1 MGQKKTILLF
11 GPTASGKSKLAIDI
25 AKKLNGE
32 IVNADSMQIYKEIKI
47 LSARPNEQT
56 VKHHLYG
63 FISAKNNFSVGAWY
77 KLAATKIKEI
87 KKRNKTAIVTG
98 GTGLYFKAL
107 VDGLAQIPNVP
118 KIDYSYLNPI
128 GRFMMKNHY
137 QKKYPKIFKGIN
149 TNDIQRVSRAISVYN
164 ATGIT
169 LNEWQNK
176 KNKKYFN
183 SKEFIKICLIPPK
196 PVLEEKIKKRFSDML
211 KKGAIQEARKYR
223 NLNLSSHTLH
233 SSNSII
239 GLREIQSFLS
249 KKISMEDLKEQV
261 LIKTRQYAKRQ
272 FTWQRGQM
280 KDWKGFEDTNYL
292 DLRKKVLSYL
302 SKT

>member
-137 QKKYPKIFKGIN
+137 QKKYLKIFKGIN

-196 PVLEEKIKKRFSDML
+196 PVLEEKIKKRFSEML

>member
-11 GPTASGKSKLAIDI
+11 GPTASGKSKLAVDI

-63 FISAKNNFSVGAWY
+63 IISAKNNFSVGAWY

-149 TNDIQRVSRAISVYN
+149 TNDIQRVSRAISGGCLGALINKRVMHD
-164 ATGIT
+164 ATVRQRT
-169 LNEWQNK
+169 CHHKSQLNN
-176 KNKKYFN
+176 N
-183 SKEFIKICLIPPK
+183 
-196 PVLEEKIKKRFSDML
+196 
-211 KKGAIQEARKYR
+211 
-223 NLNLSSHTLH
+223 
-233 SSNSII
+233 
-239 GLREIQSFLS
+239 
-249 KKISMEDLKEQV
+249 
-261 LIKTRQYAKRQ
+261 
-272 FTWQRGQM
+272 
-280 KDWKGFEDTNYL
+280 
-292 DLRKKVLSYL
+292 
-302 SKT
+302 

>member
-196 PVLEEKIKKRFSDML
+196 PVLEEKIKKRFSEML

>member
-11 GPTASGKSKLAIDI
+11 GPTASGKSKLAVDI

-272 FTWQRGQM
+272 TTWARGQM
-280 KDWKGFEDTNYL
+280 KSWYKIDPN
-292 DLRKKVLSYL
+292 DLNFVIKKF
-302 SKT
+302 K

>member
-11 GPTASGKSKLAIDI
+11 GPTASGKSKLAVDI

-196 PVLEEKIKKRFSDML
+196 PVLEDKIKKRFSDML

>member
-11 GPTASGKSKLAIDI
+11 GPTASGKSKLAVDI

-47 LSARPNEQT
+47 LSARPSDQS

-63 FISAKNNFSVGAWY
+63 FISAKNNFSVGEWY
-77 KLAATKIKEI
+77 KLAAIKIKEI

-107 VDGLAQIPNVP
+107 VDGLVQIPDVP
-118 KIDYSYLNPI
+118 KIDYSYLNFAERI
-128 GRFMMKNHY
+128 MIKNHY
-137 QKKYPKIFKGIN
+137 QKIYPKIFKGIN
-149 TNDIQRVSRAISVYN
+149 ANDIQRISRAISVYN

-169 LNEWQNK
+169 LSEWQNK

-183 SKEFIKICLIPPK
+183 SKDFIKICLIPPK
-196 PVLEEKIKKRFSDML
+196 SVLEEKIKKRFSEML
-211 KKGAIQEARKYR
+211 KKGAIQEAKKYR
-223 NLNLSSHTLH
+223 DLNLSLHTLH

-239 GLREIQSFLS
+239 GLKEIESFLA
-249 KKISMEDLKEQV
+249 KKISIADLKEQV

-280 KDWKGFEDTNYL
+280 KDWKGFNDINYL

>member
-11 GPTASGKSKLAIDI
+11 GPTASGKSKLAVDI

-47 LSARPNEQT
+47 LSARPSEQI

-164 ATGIT
+164 ATGVT

-196 PVLEEKIKKRFSDML
+196 PVLEEKIKKRFSEML